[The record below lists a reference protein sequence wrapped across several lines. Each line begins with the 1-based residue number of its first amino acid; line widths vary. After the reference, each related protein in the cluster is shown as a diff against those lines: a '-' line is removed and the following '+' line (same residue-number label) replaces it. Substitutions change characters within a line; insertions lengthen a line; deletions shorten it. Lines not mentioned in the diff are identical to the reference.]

1 MELKGLHSATPWW
14 RERKWGGKN
23 EREGWGGG
31 GWWEGLQKIL
41 QPFHHESLL
50 AANDTI
56 VIPLEH

>member
-31 GWWEGLQKIL
+31 GGLVGGIAKNI
-41 QPFHHESLL
+41 
-50 AANDTI
+50 AA
-56 VIPLEH
+56 VPP

>member
-14 RERKWGGKN
+14 RERKWGKN
-23 EREGWGGG
+23 ERG